1 MSKFVTLSN
10 GQAVTTSLA
19 LAEGTGVQHKN
30 VLELVREYINDLSE
44 FEGVA
49 FQAQP
54 FATAGGMQ
62 SREVA
67 ILNEQHATL
76 LLTYMKNSEVV
87 RKFKKTLVK
96 EFWAMRNAQHDHT
109 AFLNDPQAMRG
120 VLLVYTEKVIAL
132 EAKVEEDAPKVVG
145 FDRLTEAQGCMN
157 ITEAAKSL
165 KMKRKDLIHMLA
177 CGKWVYRR
185 AGSGSWLGYQSKVH
199 QGLLSHK
206 ISEDIET
213 NRIYTQVMLTPKG
226 LAKVA
231 SELGIEGIKI
241 RSC

>member
-49 FQAQP
+49 FQTQP

-87 RKFKKTLVK
+87 RNFKKTLVK

-145 FDRLTEAQGCMN
+145 FDRLT
-157 ITEAAKSL
+157 
-165 KMKRKDLIHMLA
+165 
-177 CGKWVYRR
+177 
-185 AGSGSWLGYQSKVH
+185 
-199 QGLLSHK
+199 
-206 ISEDIET
+206 
-213 NRIYTQVMLTPKG
+213 
-226 LAKVA
+226 
-231 SELGIEGIKI
+231 
-241 RSC
+241 